1 MKRDMD
7 IVRQIL
13 FHLEKKNNLN
23 EFSGYE
29 SEEIIYHVSLLE
41 EAGLITQEFY
51 QNMYLNNSFLDGIRI
66 TWIGHEFLDAA
77 RKDSMWEKAKKACL
91 EKTGSISFEMVKAIL
106 VQISKEAVFT

>member
-7 IVRQIL
+7 IIRQIL
-13 FHLEKKNNLN
+13 FHLEMNSNLN
-23 EFSGYE
+23 EFPGSE

-51 QNMYLNNSFLDGIRI
+51 QNLYLNNSFLEGIRI
-66 TWIGHEFLDAA
+66 TWLGHEFLDAA

-91 EKTGSISFEMVKAIL
+91 EKTDSISFEMVKAIL
-106 VQISKEAVFT
+106 VQIGKEAVLT